1 MADDDADPTPPTST
15 APTNVARARDL
26 RGRRHHPWVRRLL
39 LAATTVL
46 VAAALL
52 GAFGQTERVISSP
65 ADRDATIELR
75 APQDLRSG
83 LLWRSRITVTA
94 HTRIVDPQ
102 VILGPGYVAGM
113 QLNTVAPNAVEENS
127 RGDRLALTYPTLDA
141 GEQLTIHLQ
150 LQVNPTTSGRQDLTV
165 ALEGDG
171 VDPDAVRLPAHVTVH
186 R

>member
-1 MADDDADPTPPTST
+1 MDDDPAPTPSTDT
-15 APTNVARARDL
+15 APKDVDRARDL
-26 RGRRHHPWVRRLL
+26 QGRRHHPWIRRVL
-39 LAATTVL
+39 L
-46 VAAALL
+46 VAMTALVVAALL
-52 GAFGQTERVISSP
+52 GVFGQAERVVSSQ
-65 ADRDATIELR
+65 AGRDATIALR
-75 APQDLRSG
+75 APEDLRSG
-83 LLWRSRITVTA
+83 LLWRARITVTA

-113 QLNTVAPNAVEENS
+113 QLNTIAPNAVEENS

>member
-1 MADDDADPTPPTST
+1 MADDDPAPTPPSST
-15 APTNVARARDL
+15 APKDVSRTRDL

-39 LAATTVL
+39 LLAMAVL
-46 VAAALL
+46 VVVALL
-52 GAFGQTERVISSP
+52 GTFGQTERVISS
-65 ADRDATIELR
+65 AAGRDATIELR
-75 APQDLRSG
+75 APEDLRSG
-83 LLWRSRITVTA
+83 LLWRARITVTA

-102 VILGPGYVAGM
+102 VILGAGYVAGM
-113 QLNTVAPNAVEENS
+113 QLNTIAPNAVDENS

-171 VDPDAVRLPAHVTVH
+171 VDPDTVRLPAHVTVH